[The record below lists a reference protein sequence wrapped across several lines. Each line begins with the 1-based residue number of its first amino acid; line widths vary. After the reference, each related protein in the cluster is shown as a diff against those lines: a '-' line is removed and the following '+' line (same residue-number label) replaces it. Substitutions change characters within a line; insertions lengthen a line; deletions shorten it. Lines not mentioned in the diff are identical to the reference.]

1 MKLVVVVNL
10 IMKLKIEETL
20 TPYKQLVQTAKS
32 LGFVKTGKGR
42 VKIAILND
50 YVYKNIN
57 REPIISKP
65 KRKTKL
71 DYYYNLYFIATCNG
85 FQNNRAGRVKITT
98 LIEFL
103 TSRNIEVPENE
114 VVINQHRK
122 KLSDCKTEYDKLLF
136 QAKELGYKKK
146 GMGLPSKLELK
157 EYLSP

>member
-1 MKLVVVVNL
+1 MKLVVVNL
-10 IMKLKIEETL
+10 IMKLKIDTL

-32 LGFVKTGKGR
+32 LGFVKFGKGR
-42 VKIAILND
+42 VKIDILNE
-50 YVYKNIN
+50 YVYKNIH
-57 REPIISKP
+57 REPISAKP
-65 KRKTKL
+65 KRKTNL

-85 FQNNRAGRVKITT
+85 FTNNKAGRVKITT

-157 EYLSP
+157 KYLLI